1 MRHSASSRAAV
12 ITALAIAAL
21 IPASIQALDQEQAGE
36 PALERV
42 PLEHVCMVNDTYFAR
57 DQIPVE
63 VEGRTYYGCC
73 QGCKARLQQ
82 DESIRH
88 AVDPVTG
95 DEVDKATAIVAARA
109 DGSVLYFES
118 EESLERYLEENP

>member
-21 IPASIQALDQEQAGE
+21 IPASIQAMDQEQAGE
-36 PALERV
+36 TALERV

-88 AVDPVTG
+88 ALDPVTG

>member
-1 MRHSASSRAAV
+1 MRHPASSRAAM
-12 ITALAIAAL
+12 IAALAIVAL
-21 IPASIQALDQEQAGE
+21 VPASIQAVDQEQAGE

-63 VEGRTYYGCC
+63 VDSKTYYGCC

-82 DESIRH
+82 DESIRQ
-88 AVDPVTG
+88 AVDPLTG
-95 DEVDKATAIVAARA
+95 EEVDKATAVAVARPN
-109 DGSVLYFES
+109 GSVLYFES
-118 EESLERYLEENP
+118 EENLKRYIEENP